1 MSLVSHKNKLFIILY
16 PCEIKKE
23 IYMVC
28 RSMKSKFGASWAN
41 PDLHNKILIE
51 LIRRNI
57 EAGESCI
64 VPAGL
69 FQAIVSTSGFQVH
82 LDIIIVIL
90 RRRKKLHLCRLL
102 NVERG
107 SLFFCLY
114 MYMMPFCFHRQI
126 TV

>member
-1 MSLVSHKNKLFIILY
+1 MSLVSHKNDYIILY

-28 RSMKSKFGASWAN
+28 RSMKSKFGASCAN

-69 FQAIVSTSGFQVH
+69 F
-82 LDIIIVIL
+82 
-90 RRRKKLHLCRLL
+90 
-102 NVERG
+102 
-107 SLFFCLY
+107 
-114 MYMMPFCFHRQI
+114 
-126 TV
+126 